1 MATNR
6 TARLGP
12 EVNRI
17 LYVKNLPFQI
27 TGEELYD
34 LFGCVCLRF
43 NSPFIF
49 AHTHVGCTCRK
60 YGAIRQI
67 RM

>member
-1 MATNR
+1 MAKPPQ
-6 TARLGP
+6 RLGP

-17 LYVKNLPFQI
+17 LYCKNLPFAI

-34 LFGCVCLRF
+34 LFGCASPPCALARVAVLSDLRD
-43 NSPFIF
+43 
-49 AHTHVGCTCRK
+49 HLHRK